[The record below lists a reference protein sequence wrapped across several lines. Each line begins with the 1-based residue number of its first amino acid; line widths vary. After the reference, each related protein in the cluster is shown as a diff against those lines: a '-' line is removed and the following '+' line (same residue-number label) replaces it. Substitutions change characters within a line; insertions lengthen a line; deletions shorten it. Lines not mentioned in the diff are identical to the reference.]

1 MASSALQHIS
11 QAQAATIRQQY
22 GAKMSNKFVEELK
35 GTTLFQYNW
44 GELLSAAPTA
54 LSLMGSC
61 WLAAANPT
69 AEKISLSESKPE
81 DGFKFLTN
89 VPNPTLRSCLV
100 DGAYMSL
107 YLTFGFFPNVSST
120 VCHNGGRNAFTI
132 AGANMDALQITSRR
146 ICDERIPMVFQR
158 LGPSTANPDTY
169 EDFKDALDDF
179 SNDAK
184 TCARLSS
191 EMRMAFNKWGQMIN
205 ELHVATENQAGHTAI
220 TAERTKI
227 DEAVTKIEET
237 HATEAFEDA
246 KKRVT
251 RAANNV
257 DKQQKNLDTMI
268 DKVPG
273 PWASVLQSAVTSFAQ
288 AIPSLIGGAVMAKT
302 NPLAAA
308 GMLAGGAANN
318 RTGQAGTASTSGS
331 QPQAKFDDPAY
342 ATAAAILDFIN
353 HFWEYLGGD
362 TGKINWDKFKET
374 TAKTSTDANAD
385 ADVPQGLAYILGTLK
400 GQKTN
405 IDVTNTAPNKKLLAA
420 YDALIKVA
428 TELQTHLQ
436 KQTQMTAKTE
446 PEDSVTKA
454 WKTQTKTA
462 RDDILELA
470 AAAKAMGSTSLPSP
484 FGTVKIPAPD
494 LSAQRAQLDTAM
506 QGVQIAQASLDNAE
520 KAYEGAVEKQE
531 KTAKAMSNIQ
541 SKLKRLQSTGKTL
554 EEIKK
559 VLRDCILVLVDL
571 IVEVQKLEHFFI
583 MLHTVIEHIVM
594 PRAATFEREMN
605 KAALRATRSGVLR
618 VDDIAKQTIY
628 TSTLQ
633 LKAYFSLLQDIA
645 QMYSIVHRDHIRGG
659 VDLCYKLSKGTAA
672 NDPMPALQ
680 AELAA
685 YTDNAAAKVAELVN
699 SKQQEILRT
708 LRERARR
715 AEAESRMIEG
725 EIRKYGV
732 DGIGESAKR
741 AIEAGAREQKAA
753 AQVLLRNDVSLTASL
768 VVASSEEVNA
778 NDL

>member
-81 DGFKFLTN
+81 DGFKFLAN

>member
-1 MASSALQHIS
+1 M
-11 QAQAATIRQQY
+11 
-22 GAKMSNKFVEELK
+22 
-35 GTTLFQYNW
+35 
-44 GELLSAAPTA
+44 
-54 LSLMGSC
+54 
-61 WLAAANPT
+61 
-69 AEKISLSESKPE
+69 
-81 DGFKFLTN
+81 
-89 VPNPTLRSCLV
+89 
-100 DGAYMSL
+100 
-107 YLTFGFFPNVSST
+107 
-120 VCHNGGRNAFTI
+120 CHNGGRNAFTI

-158 LGPSTANPDTY
+158 LGPSTGNLDAY
-169 EDFKDALDDF
+169 EDFKDALEDF

-251 RAANNV
+251 RAAKNV

-273 PWASVLQSAVTSFAQ
+273 PWASVLQTAVTSFAQ
-288 AIPSLIGGAVMAKT
+288 AIPSIIGGAVMAKA

-308 GMLAGGAANN
+308 GMLAGGAADNSA
-318 RTGQAGTASTSGS
+318 GQAGAASTSSSSS
-331 QPQAKFDDPAY
+331 QPQAKLDDPAY
-342 ATAAAILDFIN
+342 ATAAAILDFVN
-353 HFWEYLGGD
+353 HFWEYLGSD